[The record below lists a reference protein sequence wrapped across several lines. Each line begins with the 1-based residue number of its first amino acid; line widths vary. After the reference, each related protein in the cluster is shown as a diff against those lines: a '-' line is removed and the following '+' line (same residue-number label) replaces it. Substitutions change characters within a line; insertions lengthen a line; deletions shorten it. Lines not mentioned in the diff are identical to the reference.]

1 MNSNDV
7 LSDTILSQ
15 ALDLFE
21 ETSRPGQESDALQEI
36 PYIWDFNEGE
46 EISDE
51 VMSQA
56 CNKITTG
63 NE

>member
-1 MNSNDV
+1 MNSNSV

-15 ALDLFE
+15 ALDLLE
-21 ETSRPGQESDALQEI
+21 ETSRPDQESDALQEI
-36 PYIWDFNEGE
+36 PYIWHFDEGE